1 MLFFAK
7 PSVALGFGAFFL
19 CAATC
24 THFDEISSSPLS
36 LIPDW
41 AAGFALVGG
50 AVISGRDWTD
60 GRVYQVA
67 AWAFMLSLVFHSV
80 LGNLEEWLSPD
91 PADVATGLV
100 SLPQG
105 VYLVS
110 VGILCIVAL
119 GGLFASLRLQ
129 SKS

>member
-1 MLFFAK
+1 
-7 PSVALGFGAFFL
+7 
-19 CAATC
+19 
-24 THFDEISSSPLS
+24 
-36 LIPDW
+36 
-41 AAGFALVGG
+41 
-50 AVISGRDWTD
+50 
-60 GRVYQVA
+60 
-67 AWAFMLSLVFHSV
+67 MLSLLFHSF

-91 PADVATGLV
+91 PADIATGLV

-119 GGLFASLRLQ
+119 GGLFSSLRLQ